1 MLRALLLCER
11 PQDARTVR
19 MALEEQQLAV
29 DHCFEAYTAERLLE
43 SQSYAV
49 IFFDLDTQGAM
60 ELMRGEVKRR
70 TPSEGAVRIALANR
84 SVPLGTLRLGVKA
97 VLFRPVKAEQV
108 GQAVA
113 GVRAKFAIET
123 QRQGEPEWAA
133 DFADGRG

>member
-1 MLRALLLCER
+1 MEKALLLCER

-19 MALEEQQLAV
+19 MALEEQGLAV

-49 IFFDLDTQGAM
+49 IFFDLETPGAM
-60 ELMRGEVKRR
+60 ELMRR
-70 TPSEGAVRIALANR
+70 TPVNGAARIALTNR
-84 SVPLGTLRLGVKA
+84 SVPVGTLRLGVKA

-113 GVRAKFAIET
+113 GLRAKFAAGP
-123 QRQGEPEWAA
+123 QGHGAA
-133 DFADGRG
+133 EMAVEFAEGRG